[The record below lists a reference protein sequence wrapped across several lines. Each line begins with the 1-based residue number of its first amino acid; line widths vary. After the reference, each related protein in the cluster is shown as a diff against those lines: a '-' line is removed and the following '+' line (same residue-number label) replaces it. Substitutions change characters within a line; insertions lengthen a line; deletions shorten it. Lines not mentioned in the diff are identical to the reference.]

1 MPEVGQPSDSLS
13 HVCAFTDVIDNVLKS
28 MSSSAK
34 SRPISS
40 VAESGAGGVAVAAGV
55 GEGVSVGAGVAVG
68 SGVLVGCGTG
78 VIVGLAVGVGEMTV
92 VAVTVGIAV
101 DVVSS

>member
-13 HVCAFTDVIDNVLKS
+13 HVSAFTDVIDNVLKS

-40 VAESGAGGVAVAAGV
+40 VAESGAGGVAVAVGV

-92 VAVTVGIAV
+92 VAVTVGITV